1 MYIYIFEIFYI
12 LKELYIYIYMYTS
25 WFITLLLEISRLF
38 LVILKNV
45 LQKS

>member
-12 LKELYIYIYMYTS
+12 LKELYIYTYTS